1 MSNWKQF
8 LLQFRLHLVYRL
20 RNTPETNIP
29 EHLKTFHLNELKTYI
44 SHSCLE
50 GRTEGR
56 TELVVSDKRS
66 RNISSVNQV

>member
-29 EHLKTFHLNELKTYI
+29 EHFSFELTKNIYI